1 MNEKIKNELLEE
13 KRRLESEIN
22 VQLELG
28 NEDVAELLDRQL
40 KDVDAKLE
48 TLINMDTFRGYL

>member
-22 VQLELG
+22 DQLELG
-28 NEDVAELLDRQL
+28 NKDVAELLDRQL
-40 KDVDAKLE
+40 KDVNAK
-48 TLINMDTFRGYL
+48 I